1 MFEEYHTL
9 TVYFPNK
16 TKPIYIMNVPYDA
29 TCATIISKPYSLP
42 IAKEYKGEIVI
53 KCNNEIIHGNSLID
67 DDVIYVDLCV
77 KQKEKKIT
85 KAFFF
90 IFFIVAHISP
100 FVSYLVFGMKLM
112 IILCVYLGL
121 LFMLGLLIIV
131 FKPDPYIFDFCC
143 KKKNDENKKSKFK
156 ELLGLFIR
164 SFLPTFRVEQIV
176 GNE

>member
-29 TCATIISKPYSLP
+29 TCATIISKLYSLP

-90 IFFIVAHISP
+90 IFEDISKEIRLIFELCNAFINKHNTNNKKIQQQFLLYKTHLKELITTHSKIPIEIS
-100 FVSYLVFGMKLM
+100 SYLM
-112 IILCVYLGL
+112 Y
-121 LFMLGLLIIV
+121 ML
-131 FKPDPYIFDFCC
+131 
-143 KKKNDENKKSKFK
+143 
-156 ELLGLFIR
+156 
-164 SFLPTFRVEQIV
+164 
-176 GNE
+176 